1 MKRLLLPIGFISGIP
16 FLIPFSNYIYVG
28 IILFNLRFF
37 SWWVNALLAFWAYVT
52 VMGND
57 GAREML
63 KEELYKK
70 GLTAELGINTLVF
83 NLLRFPFPIAAIYA
97 IKKSL

>member
-1 MKRLLLPIGFISGIP
+1 
-16 FLIPFSNYIYVG
+16 
-28 IILFNLRFF
+28 
-37 SWWVNALLAFWAYVT
+37 
-52 VMGND
+52 MGSD

-70 GLTAELGINTLVF
+70 GLTAEIGINTLVF

-97 IKKSL
+97 IKKSLWKLLLE

>member
-1 MKRLLLPIGFISGIP
+1 MKRLFLPLGFISGIP
-16 FLIPFSNYIYVG
+16 FIIPLSNYIYVG

-37 SWWVNALLAFWAYVT
+37 SWWVIVLLAFWAYVT
-52 VMGND
+52 VMGSE
-57 GAREML
+57 GARAML
-63 KEELYKK
+63 KEELDKK
-70 GLTAELGINTLVF
+70 GLTPELGINTLVF

>member
-1 MKRLLLPIGFISGIP
+1 
-16 FLIPFSNYIYVG
+16 
-28 IILFNLRFF
+28 
-37 SWWVNALLAFWAYVT
+37 
-52 VMGND
+52 MGSD

-97 IKKSL
+97 IKKSLWKLLLE